1 MSVLYEVF
9 RFFVVFNLIIGAAAS
24 GGALL
29 GAWMQLR
36 DYKRTLTDIERHT
49 VLAIAYLFVVLSSA
63 TLLHFIK

>member
-29 GAWMQLR
+29 GAWLHLR
-36 DYKRTLTDIERHT
+36 DYKRTLTDSERNS
-49 VLAIAYLFVVLSSA
+49 LRAIAYLFVVLSSA

>member
-1 MSVLYEVF
+1 MSTVYEVF
-9 RFFVVFNLIIGAAAS
+9 RFVVVLNLIIGAAAS

-49 VLAIAYLFVVLSSA
+49 FIALAYLFVVLSSA
-63 TLLHFIK
+63 TLLHFIM